1 MPAATPSR
9 AIYLRYMQHNLELLP
24 GQFLIG
30 RSTDCQ
36 LSVDDPLVSRRH
48 ARLLVTDEAVYVE
61 DLGSRNGVL
70 VDGVRIDGRYRLR
83 DGSRVTVGAQEMTIV
98 DAQRAPTGAPG
109 SMTHS
114 DSASLRRPTLS
125 FSQPPAA
132 LAGGN
137 GVVLAAAAA
146 PPLDAID
153 DPSRRVDALRL
164 LDGAPPAG
172 DSLAMLTVNAWREAG
187 PMYQPAF
194 GRHEEAERILS
205 TRLLRILEVTRKTP
219 GEMPP
224 EVVDQAA
231 RFAARL
237 AGAMGKGPWVDYVVH
252 LYAAQVRP
260 FPAPLVD
267 ELYTVLR
274 KVGSINLNALR
285 AYVEDLQ
292 SRSGAFDP
300 AERFLLQRI
309 EGLERLASVK

>member
-1 MPAATPSR
+1 MR
-9 AIYLRYMQHNLELLP
+9 YRLRYLQHNLELSP

-70 VDGVRIDGRYRLR
+70 VDGSRIDGRYRLR
-83 DGSRVTVGAQEMTIV
+83 DGSKVTVGAQEMVIV
-98 DAQRAPTGAPG
+98 DAQRSPTGAPG
-109 SMTHS
+109 SLTHA
-114 DSASLRRPTLS
+114 DSSSLRHPTLS
-125 FSQPPAA
+125 LSQPPSAVALPSNGAGLGEAA
-132 LAGGN
+132 
-137 GVVLAAAAA
+137 V
-146 PPLDAID
+146 D

-164 LDGAPPAG
+164 LGGVAHKA
-172 DSLAMLTVNAWREAG
+172 LAL
-187 PMYQPAF
+187 
-194 GRHEEAERILS
+194 GRVDEAERILS
-205 TRLLRILEVTRKTP
+205 TRLFRILEVTRKTP

-224 EVVDQAA
+224 EVVDQAS

-237 AGAMGKGPWVDYVVH
+237 AGATAKGSWVDFVVD

-274 KVGSINLNALR
+274 KVGPINLGALR
-285 AYVEDLQ
+285 DYVEDLQ
-292 SRSGAFDP
+292 NRSGAFGP

>member
-1 MPAATPSR
+1 MR
-9 AIYLRYMQHNLELLP
+9 YRLRYLQHNLELSP

-98 DAQRAPTGAPG
+98 DAQRAPTGAPAG
-109 SMTHS
+109 SMTHGDTS
-114 DSASLRRPTLS
+114 MRHPTLS
-125 FSQPPAA
+125 LSQPPGP
-132 LAGGN
+132 LGGN
-137 GVVLAAAAA
+137 GAAAAA
-146 PPLDAID
+146 AQVDASAD

-164 LDGAPPAG
+164 LGGVANKA
-172 DSLAMLTVNAWREAG
+172 LAL
-187 PMYQPAF
+187 
-194 GRHEEAERILS
+194 GRTEEAERILS

-237 AGAMGKGPWVDYVVH
+237 AGAMGKGSWVDFVVH

-292 SRSGAFDP
+292 NRSGSFGP

>member
-1 MPAATPSR
+1 MR
-9 AIYLRYMQHNLELLP
+9 YRLRYLQHNLELSP

-70 VDGVRIDGRYRLR
+70 VDGVRIEGRCRLR
-83 DGSRVTVGAQEMTIV
+83 DGSRIIVGGQEMVIV
-98 DAQRAPTGAPG
+98 DAQRSATSAPG
-109 SMTHS
+109 SLTHG
-114 DSASLRRPTLS
+114 DSSSLRHPTLS
-125 FSQPPAA
+125 LSHPPVTGATA
-132 LAGGN
+132 SAN
-137 GVVLAAAAA
+137 GATSLAAQEPAV
-146 PPLDAID
+146 D

-164 LDGAPPAG
+164 LGGVANKA
-172 DSLAMLTVNAWREAG
+172 LAL
-187 PMYQPAF
+187 
-194 GRHEEAERILS
+194 GRVDEAERILG
-205 TRLLRILEVTRKTP
+205 TRLSRILETTRRTP
-219 GEMPP
+219 SDMPAD
-224 EVVDQAA
+224 VVDQAA

-237 AGAMGKGPWVDYVVH
+237 AGATGKGSWVDFVVD
-252 LYAAQVRP
+252 LYAAQMRP

-274 KVGSINLNALR
+274 KVGAINLGALR
-285 AYVEDLQ
+285 GYVEDLQ
-292 SRSGAFDP
+292 NRSGSFGP

>member
-1 MPAATPSR
+1 MR
-9 AIYLRYMQHNLELLP
+9 YRLRYLQHNLELSP

-70 VDGVRIDGRYRLR
+70 VDGVRIDGRHRLR
-83 DGSRVTVGAQEMTIV
+83 DGSKVTVGGQEMVIV
-98 DAQRAPTGAPG
+98 DAQRSHTGAPG
-109 SMTHS
+109 SMTHA
-114 DSASLRRPTLS
+114 DSSAMRHPTLS
-125 FSQPPAA
+125 LSQPPS
-132 LAGGN
+132 N
-137 GVVLAAAAA
+137 VLAANGASLAAD
-146 PPLDAID
+146 PQVD

-164 LDGAPPAG
+164 LGGVANKA
-172 DSLAMLTVNAWREAG
+172 LAL
-187 PMYQPAF
+187 
-194 GRHEEAERILS
+194 GRTEEAERILS
-205 TRLLRILEVTRKTP
+205 TRLFRILEVTKKTP

-237 AGAMGKGPWVDYVVH
+237 AGATTKGSWVDYVVD

-274 KVGSINLNALR
+274 KVGLINLGALR
-285 AYVEDLQ
+285 DYVEDLQ
-292 SRSGAFDP
+292 NRSGAFGP

>member
-1 MPAATPSR
+1 MR
-9 AIYLRYMQHNLELLP
+9 YRLRYLQHNLELSP

-70 VDGVRIDGRYRLR
+70 VDGVRIDGRHRLR
-83 DGSRVTVGAQEMTIV
+83 DGSKVTVGAQEMVIV
-98 DAQRAPTGAPG
+98 DAQRSPTGAPG
-109 SMTHS
+109 SMTHA
-114 DSASLRRPTLS
+114 DSSAMRHPTLS
-125 FSQPPAA
+125 LSQPPSAA
-132 LAGGN
+132 VSSTNGAMLSAGEPS
-137 GVVLAAAAA
+137 V
-146 PPLDAID
+146 D

-164 LDGAPPAG
+164 LGGVANKA
-172 DSLAMLTVNAWREAG
+172 LAL
-187 PMYQPAF
+187 
-194 GRHEEAERILS
+194 GRVDEAERILS

-237 AGAMGKGPWVDYVVH
+237 AGATQKGSWVDYVVD

-274 KVGSINLNALR
+274 KVGLINLGALR
-285 AYVEDLQ
+285 DYVEDLQ
-292 SRSGAFDP
+292 NRSGAFGP

>member
-1 MPAATPSR
+1 MAAATPTR
-9 AIYLRYMQHNLELLP
+9 ARYWLRYLQCKLELSP

-30 RSTDCQ
+30 RSTDCW
-36 LSVDDPLVSRRH
+36 LSVDDPQVSRRH
-48 ARLLVTDEAVYVE
+48 ARLLVTDEALYVE

-83 DGSRVTVGAQEMTIV
+83 DGSRVTVGAQEMVIV
-98 DAQRAPTGAPG
+98 DTQRLPAGAPG
-109 SMTHS
+109 LTAHA
-114 DSASLRRPTLS
+114 DG
-125 FSQPPAA
+125 FSPPRAPCPDDAPPADESPGSA
-132 LAGGN
+132 RP
-137 GVVLAAAAA
+137 A
-146 PPLDAID
+146 PP
-153 DPSRRVDALRL
+153 DALRAL
-164 LDGAPPAG
+164 R
-172 DSLAMLTVNAWREAG
+172 MREEG

-194 GRHEEAERILS
+194 ERIDEAERILVP
-205 TRLLRILEVTRKTP
+205 RLLRILEVTRKTP

-237 AGAMGKGPWVDYVVH
+237 AGAMGKGTWVDYVVH

-267 ELYTVLR
+267 ELYLVLR
-274 KVGSINLNALR
+274 KVGAINLNALR
-285 AYVEDLQ
+285 AYIEDLQ
-292 SRSGAFDP
+292 NRSGSFGP

>member
-1 MPAATPSR
+1 MR
-9 AIYLRYMQHNLELLP
+9 YRLRYLQHNLELPP
-24 GQFLIG
+24 GQFVIG

-70 VDGVRIDGRYRLR
+70 VDGMRIDGRQRLA

-98 DAQRAPTGAPG
+98 DGQRSPTDSAPG
-109 SMTHS
+109 GFGGAHGSTT
-114 DSASLRRPTLS
+114 RYPTLS
-125 FSQPPAA
+125 LSRPPPPPQNPPQASPQASLQTPSNGTSAA
-132 LAGGN
+132 GLAN
-137 GVVLAAAAA
+137 
-146 PPLDAID
+146 DAQVE

-164 LDGAPPAG
+164 LGGVAHKA
-172 DSLAMLTVNAWREAG
+172 LAL
-187 PMYQPAF
+187 
-194 GRHEEAERILS
+194 GRVDEAERILS
-205 TRLLRILEVTRKTP
+205 TRLYRILEVTRKTP
-219 GEMPP
+219 NEMPA

-237 AGAMGKGPWVDYVVH
+237 AGATAKGAWVDYVVD

-274 KVGSINLNALR
+274 KVGLINLGALR
-285 AYVEDLQ
+285 DYVEDLQ
-292 SRSGAFDP
+292 NRSGAFGP

>member
-1 MPAATPSR
+1 MR
-9 AIYLRYMQHNLELLP
+9 YRLRYLQHNLELSP

-109 SMTHS
+109 SMTHA
-114 DSASLRRPTLS
+114 DSSSLRHPTLS
-125 FSQPPAA
+125 LSQPPAA
-132 LAGGN
+132 LAGAN
-137 GVVLAAAAA
+137 GVVAAAAAA
-146 PPLDAID
+146 PPIDASVD

-164 LDGAPPAG
+164 LGGVANKA
-172 DSLAMLTVNAWREAG
+172 LAL
-187 PMYQPAF
+187 

-237 AGAMGKGPWVDYVVH
+237 AGAMGKGTWVDYVVH

-274 KVGSINLNALR
+274 KVGVINLSALR

-292 SRSGAFDP
+292 NRSGSFGP

>member
-1 MPAATPSR
+1 
-9 AIYLRYMQHNLELLP
+9 
-24 GQFLIG
+24 
-30 RSTDCQ
+30 
-36 LSVDDPLVSRRH
+36 VDDPLVSRRH

-109 SMTHS
+109 SMTHA
-114 DSASLRRPTLS
+114 DSSSLRHPTLS
-125 FSQPPAA
+125 LSQPPAA
-132 LAGGN
+132 LSGGN
-137 GVVLAAAAA
+137 GAVVAAAAA
-146 PPLDAID
+146 PPIDASVD

-164 LDGAPPAG
+164 LGGVANKA
-172 DSLAMLTVNAWREAG
+172 LAL
-187 PMYQPAF
+187 

-237 AGAMGKGPWVDYVVH
+237 AGAMGKGTWVDYVVH

-274 KVGSINLNALR
+274 KVGVINLSALR

-292 SRSGAFDP
+292 NRSGSFGP